1 MTFSRILVDHR
12 LLAIS
17 HKPETWRSQS
27 ICNGMKT
34 RYLAFPPLRIAQ
46 QPGTYIYA
54 DHSRSQSLSFRT
66 ALVAQ
71 ERIHGRHGTIRD
83 SYNAPIAE
91 NVPDNAVFA
100 DASHRD
106 GLAVAATIAD
116 QSQMARRDAVWHL
129 GVIGKK
135 LVRCCR
141 WSHPQM
147 FGPLS
152 QTTCGLEN
160 PRVKLQ
166 DTVGIKPQK
175 LADQRD
181 TILGVAKTG
190 QFQGR
195 NVSHSLC
202 RWRGATWLITV
213 R

>member
-1 MTFSRILVDHR
+1 
-12 LLAIS
+12 
-17 HKPETWRSQS
+17 
-27 ICNGMKT
+27 MKT

-152 QTTCGLEN
+152 QTTCGLGESAGKAAGYGRN
-160 PRVKLQ
+160 Q
-166 DTVGIKPQK
+166 TS
-175 LADQRD
+175 
-181 TILGVAKTG
+181 KTG
-190 QFQGR
+190 GPKGHDFGSR
-195 NVSHSLC
+195 KNGPIPRPEREPLIVPMA
-202 RWRGATWLITV
+202 WRYLANNCAL